1 MTTCFVLFFG
11 DAERRLPQSLRNLSA
26 RPQRGHQRRHHRQ
39 PYADG
44 STEHYIRTAGLDD
57 PDVLTISEA
66 RQLARVLGI
75 TPSTSSWAR
84 PPTLWRPLST
94 RLRKLV
100 RAIGKLTVA
109 APAGNTL

>member
-1 MTTCFVLFFG
+1 VNISVG
-11 DAERRLPQSLRNLSA
+11 IIGSQ
-26 RPQRGHQRRHHRQ
+26 
-39 PYADG
+39 YADG
-44 STEHYIRTAGLDD
+44 STEHYIRIAGLDD

-94 RLRKLV
+94 AFDAAAQISAGDRQ
-100 RAIGKLTVA
+100 ATVA
-109 APAGNTL
+109 APDGNTL